1 MEVQRES
8 LMMQWGKMRVGRKW
22 RDYNERDTIVETTAQ
37 NGYPRTPA
45 WSSKSRARRQLDV
58 QKRMCVVT
66 SSVGENATELRNY

>member
-45 WSSKSRARRQLDV
+45 WPSKS
-58 QKRMCVVT
+58 
-66 SSVGENATELRNY
+66 